1 MMENDLK
8 KLTKEIVGRLKNKS
22 VKELLSYA
30 IFNEEE
36 EAKFYAD
43 LAEKVSRPSV
53 KALFRRMSE
62 ESKVHE
68 LLLRKLFSKYFPG
81 EEPVKVDVPP
91 VEVVPFISKFESIE
105 DYLEGLR
112 YCMESELFAKR
123 TYVLLSQ
130 VAENE
135 GVRMVANELASIE
148 QNHYEEIKAVYE
160 LVKTFRDREMLP
172 ESLKSGA
179 YLITNESVGKYL
191 ILDLIDENKK
201 LKLFVRENPEIFRRL
216 IGENPNVEITWIAK
230 VNALNTISPTETH
243 VLKKDI
249 ESFFEKVTKE
259 GKKGVV
265 FIQNVAYL
273 VANLGFKETVDLLLH
288 AKDLAVYYGG
298 YLIITANPE
307 VFEKTEW
314 ALLKLEFEVLF

>member
-1 MMENDLK
+1 MENDLK

-230 VNALNTISPTETH
+230 VNAPNTISPTETH

>member
-1 MMENDLK
+1 M
-8 KLTKEIVGRLKNKS
+8 
-22 VKELLSYA
+22 SYA

-230 VNALNTISPTETH
+230 VNAPNTISPTETH

>member
-1 MMENDLK
+1 
-8 KLTKEIVGRLKNKS
+8 
-22 VKELLSYA
+22 
-30 IFNEEE
+30 
-36 EAKFYAD
+36 
-43 LAEKVSRPSV
+43 
-53 KALFRRMSE
+53 
-62 ESKVHE
+62 
-68 LLLRKLFSKYFPG
+68 
-81 EEPVKVDVPP
+81 
-91 VEVVPFISKFESIE
+91 
-105 DYLEGLR
+105 
-112 YCMESELFAKR
+112 MESGKAKR

-230 VNALNTISPTETH
+230 VNAPNTISPTETH